1 MGQKVHP
8 VGFRLGISTDWNS
21 KWYAS
26 SSDYA
31 DLLIADTKVREYLRK
46 IGKRERKQD

>member
-8 VGFRLGISTDWNS
+8 VGFRLGVTKQHTSR
-21 KWYAS
+21 WYAN

-31 DLLIADTKVREYLRK
+31 DLLNQDLEVRDYLKKKLAHR
-46 IGKRERKQD
+46 RNN